1 MHFRRF
7 TFLIVA
13 GFVLAAS
20 LSAQFA
26 ARVAKPLA
34 CGTSPATQRQEEFL
48 HRKASERR
56 AALLRAGR
64 TSVAGPSGT
73 VNLERAATAVSG
85 DILLMGTGAGVSLAR
100 NPFPEALLQRGT
112 LFGPAN
118 AAATAYQVE
127 FPATTAYRDDALLAP
142 AVNLIQ
148 PGQLGSLEDDEA
160 REFSLPFPFPFYGKT
175 YQTIYVHS
183 NGFLSFE
190 EPSPEGDNLEYSD
203 FLSGPPKIMG
213 AGLDLDPSFSP
224 PGAGLYVFITNTEA
238 IFSYVK
244 ISQFIGQTLQV
255 DFQVRL
261 AADGSIGIL
270 HRRAPAGLFVMG
282 ITPGRNAGDGELISF
297 TQPPAQAQTGSI
309 AEIFS
314 DVTNG
319 EIDIARAAQVFFQ
332 SQPDDYDYLVF
343 YNNLGIGASPGAV
356 AYEITVRNQV
366 SGIGDFDT
374 DRAALFGSTNRM
386 QAVLNMGPLSQY
398 PDSPTGIVAARA
410 ASEDTPLSILAHEA
424 GHRFLA
430 FPLLEEPGGIT
441 HNLLG
446 TADAHWSF
454 NFNSHGSFLEGN
466 TINSTGKL
474 DEFITDAP
482 NVRYSELDRYL
493 MGLVGREA
501 VGVEQQLYYVDSTTS
516 RTRIPRRG
524 QLLFGP
530 ARNFSIYNII
540 AANGPRIPDHTV
552 SQKRFRF
559 AFVLISSNATA
570 SQAELDKLNG
580 FRTAFEAFFRER
592 TGNLAIA
599 DTSLKPGLSASVFP
613 AAGLTPGAQGELEVR
628 RAVASSS
635 AVPLRIQVSGDAVT
649 APATAAI
656 PANAN
661 SVTIAV
667 SAANIGVSPVTIS
680 AADDSYLPET
690 VNMAV
695 RSVADLQLELVSGS
709 RYQAPLHGETT
720 TPVTVRVLDGNRLPY
735 QGVEVR
741 LEPSTGGSANPPTAL
756 TNAQG
761 EASFRWTVG
770 DGDPNRATVFLAA
783 NRGPS
788 EKSLIAVEA
797 LVPKVQAATNGAS
810 FSAGVSPGSL
820 ATLFGVSLGAG
831 QSAEATSQPLPV
843 ELAGTSVKVNGVR
856 AALLFVS
863 DLQINF
869 VTPPSVT
876 GDTARVVV
884 ETEEGVSPAFD
895 APLLASDPGIFFD
908 SGSNLGAVLRSG
920 SGEKTDR
927 VPALPGAFVE
937 IFATGLGPLTP
948 GGRGVPP
955 RTEKPVSASID
966 GQPMLVD
973 YAGIAP
979 GFVGLYQVNAKVPE
993 NLAPGVYALRLHQE
1007 GKQSNAVNVIVG
1019 AR

>member
-1 MHFRRF
+1 M
-7 TFLIVA
+7 
-13 GFVLAAS
+13 LAAS

-26 ARVAKPLA
+26 ARVAKPLD

-48 HRKASERR
+48 HRRASERR
-56 AALLRAGR
+56 VALLRAGR
-64 TSVAGPSGT
+64 TSVASPSGT

-85 DILLMGTGAGVSLAR
+85 DILLMSTGAGVSLAR
-100 NPFPEALLQRGT
+100 NPFPAELLQRGT
-112 LFGPAN
+112 LFRPAN

-127 FPATTAYRDDALLAP
+127 FPAATAYRDDALLTP

-148 PGQLGSLEDDEA
+148 QGQSGGMADDEA

-190 EPSPEGDNLEYSD
+190 EPSPEGENLKYSD

-224 PGAGLYVFITNTEA
+224 ADAGLYVFITNTEA
-238 IFSYVK
+238 IFSYVR
-244 ISQFIGQTLQV
+244 ISQYISESLQV

-261 AADGSIGIL
+261 AADGSISIL
-270 HRRAPAGLFVMG
+270 HRRAPQGLFVMG
-282 ITPGRNAGDGELISF
+282 ITPGRNAGDGDLISF
-297 TQPPAQAQTGSI
+297 TQPPAQTQTGSI

-366 SGIGDFDT
+366 SGIGDENT
-374 DRAALFGSTNRM
+374 DRSALFGSKNRM
-386 QAVLNMGPLSQY
+386 QAVINMGPLSQY
-398 PDSPTGIVAARA
+398 PDSPTGLVAARA
-410 ASEDTPLSILAHEA
+410 TSEDTPLTVLAHEA

-430 FPLLEEPGGIT
+430 FPLLEEPGGT
-441 HNLLG
+441 TYNLLG
-446 TADAHWSF
+446 TGNAHWSF

-474 DEFITDAP
+474 DEFITGAP
-482 NVRYSELDRYL
+482 NARYSELDRYL
-493 MGLVGREA
+493 MGLIGLEA
-501 VGVEQQLYYVDSTTS
+501 VGVEQQLYYVDATTS
-516 RTRIPRRG
+516 KTRNPRRG
-524 QLLFGP
+524 QFLFGP
-530 ARNFSIYNII
+530 SRNFSIYNII

-570 SQAELDKLNG
+570 SQADLDKLNG

-599 DTSLKPGLSASVFP
+599 DTSLKPGLSANVFP
-613 AAGLTPGAQGELEVR
+613 AAGLAPGARGELEVR
-628 RAVASSS
+628 RAIAASS
-635 AVPLRIQVSGDAVT
+635 ALPLRIEVTGDAIT

-656 PANAN
+656 PANAT

-667 SAANIGVSPVTIS
+667 DAANTGVSPVTIS

-690 VNMAV
+690 VNVAV
-695 RSVADLQLELVSGS
+695 RAVSDLQLELLSGS

-720 TPVTVRVLDGNRLPY
+720 TPVTVRVVDGNRLPY

-741 LEPSTGGSANPPTAL
+741 LEPSTGGSANPPVAL
-756 TNAQG
+756 TNVGG
-761 EASFRWTVG
+761 EATFRWTVG
-770 DGDPNRATVFLAA
+770 DGDPNRASVFLSA

-788 EKSLIAVEA
+788 EKRLIAVET
-797 LVPKVQAATNGAS
+797 LVPHVQAATNGAS
-810 FSAGVSPGSL
+810 FTAGVSPGSL

-831 QSAEATSQPLPV
+831 QSAEATAQPLPI
-843 ELAGTSVKVNGVR
+843 ELAGTSVRVNGVR
-856 AALLFVS
+856 AALLYVN

-869 VTPPSVT
+869 VTPPSAT
-876 GDTARVVV
+876 GETASVVV
-884 ETEEGVSPAFD
+884 ETRDGVSPAFET
-895 APLLASDPGIFFD
+895 PLLASDPAIFFEN
-908 SGSNLGAVLRSG
+908 GSNLGAVLRSG

-927 VPALPGAFVE
+927 VPALPGTFVE

-948 GGRGVPP
+948 GGRGVPS
-955 RTEKPVSASID
+955 RTVNPVSATID
-966 GQPMLVD
+966 GQLMQVD

-993 NLAPGVYALRLHQE
+993 NLPPGVYALRLQQE